1 MAGLKW
7 LEGNRLQITPPK
19 RTKKI
24 TGTRFATI
32 LGLNPWSTAFEMW
45 CAITKTFEL
54 PFEDTIYTIA
64 GKTIEPKQAEY
75 MKKSYG
81 MDLITPTD
89 RYGADY
95 FNKTWGDFFPD
106 SKHLGGMWDFLGVDE
121 NGVVDTVLEMKTTK
135 RIEDWQNDAPEYY
148 ALQAALYAYL
158 LGVDNVVMVAS
169 FLEEKDY
176 ADPSK
181 YVPNVK
187 NTITVEFKVSERY
200 PDFAEK
206 VAQVEQWWAD
216 YVDTGISPV
225 FDEKK
230 DAEILKAL
238 RTHNLT
244 PDTDIDALI
253 AEAEGLKTEVDK
265 ATAAI
270 ADKEKRL
277 KEINDIIK
285 EHAMKQFRPGDKKVE
300 VKGATYTW
308 AISRSETTTI
318 DIPVDGT
325 IYVLGGK
332 DGNKRATVMTLN
344 GRDLVLG
351 KNWELPDLS
360 GAPVAAGKVELAPMT
375 CTFMVL

>member
-32 LGLNPWSTAFEMW
+32 LGLNPWSSPFEMW

-95 FNKTWGDFFPD
+95 FNKTWGDFFSD
-106 SKHLGGMWDFLGVDE
+106 SKHLGGMWDYLGVDE
-121 NGVVDTVLEMKTTK
+121 EGKVDTVLEMKTTK

-158 LGVDNVVMVAS
+158 LGVDNVIMVAS

-181 YVPNVK
+181 FVPNIK

-206 VAQVEQWWAD
+206 VALVEQWWTD
-216 YVDTGISPV
+216 HVDAGISPV

-238 RTHNLT
+238 RTHNLA

-300 VKGATYTW
+300 VKGSTYTW

-318 DIPVDGT
+318 NKKALEADGLLEKYQT
-325 IYVLGGK
+325 KTEQY
-332 DGNKRATVMTLN
+332 RMTV
-344 GRDLVLG
+344 
-351 KNWELPDLS
+351 K
-360 GAPVAAGKVELAPMT
+360 
-375 CTFMVL
+375 

>member
-106 SKHLGGMWDFLGVDE
+106 SPHLGGMWDYLGIDE
-121 NGVVDTVLEMKTTK
+121 EGKVDTVLEMKTTK

-158 LGVDNVVMVAS
+158 LGVDNVIMVAS

-181 YVPNVK
+181 FVPNIK

-216 YVDTGISPV
+216 HVDAGISPV

-244 PDTDIDALI
+244 PNTDIDALI

-300 VKGATYTW
+300 VKGSTYTW

-318 DIPVDGT
+318 DKKALEADGLLEKYQT
-325 IYVLGGK
+325 KTEQY
-332 DGNKRATVMTLN
+332 RMTV
-344 GRDLVLG
+344 
-351 KNWELPDLS
+351 K
-360 GAPVAAGKVELAPMT
+360 
-375 CTFMVL
+375 

>member
-1 MAGLKW
+1 MKW
-7 LEGNRLQITPPK
+7 LDSNQIQITPPK
-19 RTKKI
+19 RTKKV

-32 LGLNPWSTAFEMW
+32 LGLNPWSTPFEMW
-45 CAITKTFEL
+45 CAITKTYEK

-81 MDLITPTD
+81 MDLITPAD

-95 FNKTWGDFFPD
+95 FNKTWGDFFPENPYF
-106 SKHLGGMWDFLGVDE
+106 GGMWDYLGVNEDGE
-121 NGVVDTVLEMKTTK
+121 VDTVLEMKTTK

-176 ADPSK
+176 NDPSK

-200 PDFAEK
+200 PDFAQK
-206 VAQVEQWWAD
+206 VALVEQWWAE

-230 DAEILKAL
+230 DADILAAL

-244 PDTDIDALI
+244 PDTDINALI

-277 KEINDIIK
+277 KEI
-285 EHAMKQFRPGDKKVE
+285 
-300 VKGATYTW
+300 
-308 AISRSETTTI
+308 SRNT
-318 DIPVDGT
+318 P
-325 IYVLGGK
+325 
-332 DGNKRATVMTLN
+332 
-344 GRDLVLG
+344 
-351 KNWELPDLS
+351 
-360 GAPVAAGKVELAPMT
+360 
-375 CTFMVL
+375 

>member
-1 MAGLKW
+1 MADIKW
-7 LEGNRLQITPPK
+7 LEGNRLQIAPPK

-54 PFEDTIYTIA
+54 PFEDTIYTVA

-318 DIPVDGT
+318 DKKALEADGLLDKYQKKT
-325 IYVLGGK
+325 EQF
-332 DGNKRATVMTLN
+332 RMTV
-344 GRDLVLG
+344 
-351 KNWELPDLS
+351 K
-360 GAPVAAGKVELAPMT
+360 
-375 CTFMVL
+375 

>member
-1 MAGLKW
+1 MNNIEW
-7 LEGNRLQITPPK
+7 IEGNRLKIVPTK
-19 RTKKI
+19 KTKKI

-32 LGLNPWSTAFEMW
+32 LGLNPWSSPFEMW

-81 MDLITPTD
+81 MDLISPTD

-95 FNKTWGDFFPD
+95 FNKTWGDFFPENP
-106 SKHLGGMWDFLGVDE
+106 HLGGMWDYLSTDEDGKVDA
-121 NGVVDTVLEMKTTK
+121 VLEMKTTK
-135 RIEDWQNDAPEYY
+135 RIEDWQNDVPEYY

-158 LGVDNVVMVAS
+158 LGVDNVIMVAS

-176 ADPSK
+176 NDPAK
-181 YVPNVK
+181 FVPNIK

-200 PDFAEK
+200 PDFAKK
-206 VAQVEQWWAD
+206 VATVEKWWAD
-216 YVDTGISPV
+216 YVDTGISPA

-244 PDTDIDALI
+244 PDTDITALI
-253 AEAEGLKTEVDK
+253 AEAESLKTEVDK

-277 KEINDIIK
+277 KEVNDIIK
-285 EHAMKQFRPGDKKVE
+285 EHAMKQFREGDKKVE
-300 VKGATYTW
+300 VKGSTYTW
-308 AISRSETTTI
+308 TVSRSETTTI
-318 DIPVDGT
+318 NKKALEADGLLEKYQT
-325 IYVLGGK
+325 KTEQY
-332 DGNKRATVMTLN
+332 RMTV
-344 GRDLVLG
+344 
-351 KNWELPDLS
+351 K
-360 GAPVAAGKVELAPMT
+360 
-375 CTFMVL
+375 